1 MTNEK
6 ANNIH
11 INLFLNSLANTNTTN
26 LGTYRQ
32 RNQVSCLRQVYY
44 RNTKIIL
51 KRSVND
57 IHHIKRWKENNVTSK
72 SIEKVLD
79 WVILVVSWERWAE
92 DIHSEDS
99 SLNMA
104 DSSLDYMSANIIYII
119 LQNVL
124 VILTFSG
131 FLVNRTL
138 GTDLKLI
145 YKKLQTKFWLY
156 FDS

>member
-57 IHHIKRWKENNVTSK
+57 ISLEDLDSQFELA
-72 SIEKVLD
+72 EK
-79 WVILVVSWERWAE
+79 IISEHE
-92 DIHSEDS
+92 DRSVGMI
-99 SLNMA
+99 
-104 DSSLDYMSANIIYII
+104 
-119 LQNVL
+119 Q
-124 VILTFSG
+124 F
-131 FLVNRTL
+131 
-138 GTDLKLI
+138 
-145 YKKLQTKFWLY
+145 
-156 FDS
+156 

>member
-57 IHHIKRWKENNVTSK
+57 IHHIKRWKENNVTSN
-72 SIEKVLD
+72 SIEKV
-79 WVILVVSWERWAE
+79 
-92 DIHSEDS
+92 
-99 SLNMA
+99 
-104 DSSLDYMSANIIYII
+104 
-119 LQNVL
+119 
-124 VILTFSG
+124 
-131 FLVNRTL
+131 
-138 GTDLKLI
+138 
-145 YKKLQTKFWLY
+145 
-156 FDS
+156 FDEL